1 MASEGEHGVMT
12 RRILIAL
19 TSHAALGDTGKGTGF
34 YVSEAAHPWEVFTEA
49 GFEVDLVSVAGG
61 EPPRDGVD
69 SDDPVQRRFLA
80 LPSLG
85 DTPRPEDVDPSG
97 YSAILFAGGHGTM
110 WDFPDNPA
118 LAALT
123 RTIWE
128 NGGVVA
134 AVCHGPAALVG
145 VTLSDGTPLV
155 AGRRVAAFTDAE
167 EAAVGLTTVVPFL
180 LASRL
185 RELGAEHVPGP
196 DFQPQV
202 IRDGRLVTGQNP
214 ASARGVAE
222 AVLSAL
228 SSRAADSGTVPA
240 NLRDVTVR
248 TSDGP
253 MGGYLACPAGD
264 GVYPAVIVAHQLF
277 GLTEDVR
284 AVADRIA
291 GMGYVVLAPDYYHRA
306 DPGVELPPTDE
317 GRARGFELIATLSR
331 TGVLED
337 TRAAVDYLAARDD
350 TSGAVG
356 MVGLS
361 LGGHLAY
368 LAATQLGFPITV
380 VLYGGW
386 LTGTDIPVSSPEPT
400 LDLTPGIKGKLV
412 YIIGDRDHAIPEE
425 QRTAIAERLRVD
437 GIRHEMVVL
446 AGAPHAYLSQEDSPY
461 HAETWQRIERALA
474 DELA

>member
-1 MASEGEHGVMT
+1 
-12 RRILIAL
+12 
-19 TSHAALGDTGKGTGF
+19 
-34 YVSEAAHPWEVFTEA
+34 
-49 GFEVDLVSVAGG
+49 
-61 EPPRDGVD
+61 
-69 SDDPVQRRFLA
+69 
-80 LPSLG
+80 
-85 DTPRPEDVDPSG
+85 
-97 YSAILFAGGHGTM
+97 M
-110 WDFPDNPA
+110 W
-118 LAALT
+118 
-123 RTIWE
+123 RE
-128 NGGVVA
+128 
-134 AVCHGPAALVG
+134 CH
-145 VTLSDGTPLV
+145 
-155 AGRRVAAFTDAE
+155 AE
-167 EAAVGLTTVVPFL
+167 EAAVGLTSVVPFL

-214 ASARGVAE
+214 ASAMGVAE
-222 AVLSAL
+222 AVVSAL
-228 SSRAADSGTVPA
+228 ADVPSDTGTAPVNPT
-240 NLRDVTVR
+240 DITVR

-253 MGGYLACPAGD
+253 MGGYLARPAGD
-264 GVYPAVIVAHQLF
+264 GVHPAVIVAHQLF

-306 DPGVELPPTDE
+306 DPGVELPATDE

-331 TGVLED
+331 TGVLYD
-337 TRAAVDYLAARDD
+337 TRAAADYLAARDD

-380 VLYGGW
+380 VLYAGW
-386 LTGTDIPVSSPEPT
+386 LTGTDIPVSGPEPT

-412 YIIGDRDHAIPEE
+412 YIVGDRDHAIIEE
-425 QRTAIAERLRVD
+425 QHAAIAERLQAD

-446 AGAPHAYLSQEDSPY
+446 AGAPHAFLAQEDSPY
-461 HAETWQRIERALA
+461 HAETWQRIEQALA

>member
-1 MASEGEHGVMT
+1 
-12 RRILIAL
+12 
-19 TSHAALGDTGKGTGF
+19 
-34 YVSEAAHPWEVFTEA
+34 
-49 GFEVDLVSVAGG
+49 
-61 EPPRDGVD
+61 
-69 SDDPVQRRFLA
+69 
-80 LPSLG
+80 
-85 DTPRPEDVDPSG
+85 
-97 YSAILFAGGHGTM
+97 M

-118 LAALT
+118 LAALA

-167 EAAVGLTTVVPFL
+167 EAAVGLTSVVPFL

-214 ASARGVAE
+214 ASATGVAE
-222 AVLSAL
+222 AVLSTLADL
-228 SSRAADSGTVPA
+228 PSAAGAESGRAADSGAAPA
-240 NLRDVTVR
+240 ERRDVTVR

-253 MGGYLACPAGD
+253 MGGYLARPAGD

-277 GLTEDVR
+277 GVTEDVR

-331 TGVLED
+331 AGVLED
-337 TRAAVDYLAARDD
+337 TRAAVDYLSARDD

-368 LAATQLGFPITV
+368 LAATQLGFPVTV
-380 VLYGGW
+380 VLYAGW

-412 YIIGDRDHAIPEE
+412 YIVGDHDHVITEE
-425 QRTAIAERLRVD
+425 HRTAIAEHLRAD

-446 AGAPHAYLSQEDSPY
+446 AGAPHAFLSQEDSPY

-474 DELA
+474 DELGSGRDRSVRP